1 MLPDAQGLSVW
12 LSSVEKI
19 ATGSLSAFEELKYSM
34 QGNPFYLPA
43 APWTHRLL
51 PCKKLCLSH
60 LGKLWPMAEE
70 GLRLSGGSKTE
81 QLHHKT
87 PVHTLR
93 KRHLDAMLSPCNTCY
108 CSTEILWFPTFTLY
122 MPVAFPMHRKRRLE
136 RILCIWSLVSQT
148 ILPSGFVLHFKV
160 DLGKSK
166 SFAVCT
172 IKKKK
177 VGSKCK
183 KGFHQCL

>member
-1 MLPDAQGLSVW
+1 MHLKSWNTACRAIPSISLQHHGHTACFPARNSA
-12 LSSVEKI
+12 S
-19 ATGSLSAFEELKYSM
+19 AT
-34 QGNPFYLPA
+34 
-43 APWTHRLL
+43 
-51 PCKKLCLSH
+51 LC
-60 LGKLWPMAEE
+60 KLWPMAEE

-93 KRHLDAMLSPCNTCY
+93 KRHLDAMLWPCNTCH
-108 CSTEILWFPTFTLY
+108 CSTEILWFPTFNLY

-183 KGFHQCL
+183 KGFHQCLWLSEGRVQWRWIQALLNGAEQ